1 MVAIPKTQTAATV
14 PKLGGGVVFKH
25 DYPVPQ
31 PGYNEVLAKIL
42 YSGVCQSDLHTQA
55 GTALAT
61 DGSYIHNIKLPH
73 VGGHEG
79 IGRIVALGPGV
90 TDDIKIGS
98 YIGVPFIARVC
109 HRCKFCLA
117 GKEQYCAK
125 QLNHLHHTDGSFQEY
140 IVMSAGYLAVL
151 PDDIDPV
158 LMGPILCAGV
168 TTYKAV
174 RNANVKAGDSVVIV
188 GAGGGLGH
196 LAVQYALA
204 QGAIVYG
211 VDGGAEKGEFLK
223 SYGIHGYIDF
233 TTTPD
238 VVEKVKELT
247 NGGAD
252 AAIVVANNQKAYAQ
266 AAEMLTI
273 GGTLNCVGLPPDK
286 VYLQTTITSIALKA
300 LNITGNLVG
309 SLKECLEAVE
319 FVRRGVVKP
328 KVVVRPFEDLPKIY
342 EELLR
347 GEVLGR
353 IVLKIAKDE

>member
-1 MVAIPKTQTAATV
+1 M
-14 PKLGGGVVFKH
+14 L
-25 DYPVPQ
+25 
-31 PGYNEVLAKIL
+31 
-42 YSGVCQSDLHTQA
+42 
-55 GTALAT
+55 
-61 DGSYIHNIKLPH
+61 
-73 VGGHEG
+73 
-79 IGRIVALGPGV
+79 
-90 TDDIKIGS
+90 
-98 YIGVPFIARVC
+98 
-109 HRCKFCLA
+109 
-117 GKEQYCAK
+117 
-125 QLNHLHHTDGSFQEY
+125 
-140 IVMSAGYLAVL
+140 
-151 PDDIDPV
+151 
-158 LMGPILCAGV
+158 
-168 TTYKAV
+168 
-174 RNANVKAGDSVVIV
+174 
-188 GAGGGLGH
+188 
-196 LAVQYALA
+196 VQYALA